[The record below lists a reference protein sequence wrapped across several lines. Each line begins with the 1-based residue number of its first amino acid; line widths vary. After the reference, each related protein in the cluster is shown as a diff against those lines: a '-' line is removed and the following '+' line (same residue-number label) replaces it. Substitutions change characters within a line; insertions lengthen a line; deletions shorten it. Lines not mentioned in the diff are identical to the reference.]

1 LEQQTSLA
9 RAERLAAIGE
19 VSAKLAHEI
28 RNPIAGIQ
36 MAFNN
41 LRREIDDKQQCERM
55 GLIDSELKRLARLL
69 TEMLDQ
75 SRHAPEES
83 TDFDLAQLTRDLLV
97 LTRYQLAETIQ
108 LTTDIPQPLPVH
120 LPESGM
126 RQALLNLLLNAA
138 DAFEGRAG
146 LVTIKAGVER
156 SVLLI
161 EVSDNGPG
169 FSHDMLTQGIRPF
182 RTERQHGTGLG
193 LAMVQRFVKEMGGSI
208 NLDNVAPHGAR
219 VSLSIPAGVS

>member
-1 LEQQTSLA
+1 
-9 RAERLAAIGE
+9 
-19 VSAKLAHEI
+19 
-28 RNPIAGIQ
+28 
-36 MAFNN
+36 
-41 LRREIDDKQQCERM
+41 
-55 GLIDSELKRLARLL
+55 
-69 TEMLDQ
+69 MLDQ

-83 TDFDLAQLTRDLLV
+83 TDFDLAQLTSDLLV

-108 LTTDIPQPLPVH
+108 LTTDIYQPLPVH

-156 SVLLI
+156 GVLLI

-169 FSHDMLTQGIRPF
+169 FSQDMLTQGIRPF

-208 NLDNVAPHGAR
+208 SLDNVAPHGAR